1 MAVVGERWPN
11 TEFLS
16 DSCSFGSVR
25 TLWDQP
31 FESYEEALVPVADA
45 PVLENIRLR
54 PSPQSRRERERER
67 MRARENVWRQESL
80 KA

>member
-31 FESYEEALVPVADA
+31 FESYEEALVPVA
-45 PVLENIRLR
+45 
-54 PSPQSRRERERER
+54 SG
-67 MRARENVWRQESL
+67 SL
-80 KA
+80 KSRKGCAQCDDQVQMPLC